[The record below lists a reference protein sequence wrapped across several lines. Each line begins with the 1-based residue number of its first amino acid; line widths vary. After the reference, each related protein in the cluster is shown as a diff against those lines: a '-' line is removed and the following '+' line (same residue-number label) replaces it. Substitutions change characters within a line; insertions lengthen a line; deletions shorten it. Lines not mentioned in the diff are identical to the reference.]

1 MRIFI
6 INNYAIPPAYGGLNR
21 HYYFAREWAKAGHQV
36 KILTASKIHNTD
48 FNLREPGRL
57 VSEREIDGVD
67 YSFVR
72 TTSYQK
78 NNWRRV
84 VSMLQFAWNSLRV
97 VKRLGRQG
105 QKPDLIYLSSPSPF
119 SCLTNL
125 YYAKRHKIPCVLEL
139 RDLWPLSIV
148 DFSHLTDKN
157 ILIKILYRLE
167 KWLYRRAD
175 RLIFTMAGGADYIRR
190 KGWEDKVDLEKV
202 YQINNG
208 VDLAEFQS
216 ELQDYPARDPDLMDP
231 DKFKLVFTGSIRYIY
246 QLNLL
251 VEAARL
257 TAETLPD
264 LIYLIYGDGPERDHL
279 QAMVDRYKLS
289 NIKFKGRVEKKYVP
303 GILDRADL
311 TLLHSRQVTLNQYG
325 VSPNKL
331 FEYAAAQKPIFSTIK
346 TAYSLIDKYSCGI
359 ELEDQSAAKI
369 AWGLTYFYNLDKD
382 QLKSMGAR
390 AYQLAQDH
398 DYHQLAEKLLAI
410 FQDLLEEY

>member
-1 MRIFI
+1 M
-6 INNYAIPPAYGGLNR
+6 
-21 HYYFAREWAKAGHQV
+21 
-36 KILTASKIHNTD
+36 
-48 FNLREPGRL
+48 
-57 VSEREIDGVD
+57 
-67 YSFVR
+67 
-72 TTSYQK
+72 
-78 NNWRRV
+78 
-84 VSMLQFAWNSLRV
+84 
-97 VKRLGRQG
+97 
-105 QKPDLIYLSSPSPF
+105 
-119 SCLTNL
+119 
-125 YYAKRHKIPCVLEL
+125 
-139 RDLWPLSIV
+139 
-148 DFSHLTDKN
+148 
-157 ILIKILYRLE
+157 
-167 KWLYRRAD
+167 
-175 RLIFTMAGGADYIRR
+175 
-190 KGWEDKVDLEKV
+190 
-202 YQINNG
+202 
-208 VDLAEFQS
+208 
-216 ELQDYPARDPDLMDP
+216 
-231 DKFKLVFTGSIRYIY
+231 VFTGSIRYIY